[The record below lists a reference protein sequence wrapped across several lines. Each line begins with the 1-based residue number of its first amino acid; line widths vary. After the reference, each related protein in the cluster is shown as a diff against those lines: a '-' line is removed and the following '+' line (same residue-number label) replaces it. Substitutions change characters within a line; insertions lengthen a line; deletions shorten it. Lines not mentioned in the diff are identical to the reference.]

1 MNILISSYWKL
12 MCVNCENEW
21 VPRVQVI
28 NPTISQSIP
37 ENRSAKLQ
45 LTKSTYPTL
54 NLTKLTETFECN
66 STNLD

>member
-1 MNILISSYWKL
+1 
-12 MCVNCENEW
+12 MCVNCENKW

-28 NPTISQSIP
+28 NPIISQSIP
-37 ENRSAKLQ
+37 DNRSAKLQ
-45 LTKSTYPTL
+45 LTKSTYSTL

>member
-1 MNILISSYWKL
+1 

-28 NPTISQSIP
+28 NPIISQSIP
-37 ENRSAKLQ
+37 DNRSAKLQ

-54 NLTKLTETFECN
+54 NLTKLLLKPLNAIRQIKIKLYT
-66 STNLD
+66 LI